1 MMKEIVKMKTTVT
14 RLKLLCVSL
23 MVMSLMLVGISFA
36 EIDFAD
42 CVGMWLFDEGNG
54 NKAEDSSGTGN
65 DGSIEGGAKWVNGK
79 FGKGLSLD
87 GSDAY
92 VEIAHDDSLN
102 VGAEHTIALWFK
114 LDKPPAGGM
123 AVVTKDDW
131 APGFWWD
138 ANIIR
143 HHTHDPGATLH
154 YIDAPWK
161 PDTDWHHVAAIWD
174 GEEFI
179 IYLDADEIGAGVT
192 GPNLGRNALTDKP
205 VLIGIYLATGQHG
218 QWGAFLGAIIDDV
231 AIFNVALSDDDIE
244 TLMND
249 GLKTAADIEPSGKL
263 TTTWADIKAD

>member
-161 PDTDWHHVAAIWD
+161 PDTDWHHVAVTWD
-174 GEEFI
+174 GEEFE
-179 IYLDADEIGAGVT
+179 IYLDADSIGSGVT
-192 GPNLGRNALTDKP
+192 GPNLGRNPLTDKP

-218 QWGAFLGAIIDDV
+218 QWGAFLPAIIDDV
-231 AIFNVALSDDDIE
+231 AIFNVALDNDDIE
-244 TLMND
+244 TLVTD
-249 GLKTAADIEPSGKL
+249 GLETAAAIEPSDKL
-263 TTTWADIKAD
+263 ATIWAAIKAD

>member
-1 MMKEIVKMKTTVT
+1 MKTTVT
-14 RLKLLCVSL
+14 KLKLLCVSL
-23 MVMSLMLVGISFA
+23 MVMSLMFVGISSA
-36 EIDFAD
+36 KIDFGD

-54 NKAEDSSGTGN
+54 NKAKDSSGTGN
-65 DGSIEGGAKWVNGK
+65 DGTIEGGAKWVNGK

-87 GSDAY
+87 GSDDY
-92 VEIAHDDSLN
+92 VEIEHDDSLN

-123 AVVTKDDW
+123 GVVTKDDW

-138 ANIIR
+138 GGNIR
-143 HHTHDPGATLH
+143 HHTHDPAAKLH
-154 YIDAPWK
+154 FIDAAWD
-161 PDTDWHHVAAIWD
+161 PDTDWHHIAVTWD
-174 GEEFI
+174 GEAFGV
-179 IYLDADEIGAGVT
+179 YLDAKEIGEGVT
-192 GPNLGRNALTDKP
+192 TANIGRNPLSDKP
-205 VLIGIYLATGQHG
+205 LLIGIYLATGQHG

-231 AIFNVALSDDDIE
+231 AIFSVALDNDDIE